1 MHAYY
6 TQIYMYVSIYIAYV
20 HKYIHTMYV
29 YTRSI
34 FIRALYNCL
43 VSANNDVWLD
53 SSLYEIFIYRK
64 LNQNK
69 ILKNISLIVT
79 FSFWNNVSNSSED
92 FCNNITFNLSSSAH
106 FTLDFDT
113 FERFQNENTPQI
125 VRRSSIISSLALD
138 LMLGDYNMKIQAVWQ
153 DMKLA
158 ESEVIIHVVDP
169 VPAPLPPPGFYNM
182 L

>member
-1 MHAYY
+1 M
-6 TQIYMYVSIYIAYV
+6 YIAYI
-20 HKYIHTMYV
+20 HKYIHTIYV
-29 YTRSI
+29 YTCSI
-34 FIRALYNCL
+34 LALYNCL
-43 VSANNDVWLD
+43 VSANNDIWLD

-64 LNQNK
+64 LNQSK

-92 FCNNITFNLSSSAH
+92 FSNNITFILSSSAN

-113 FERFQNENTPQI
+113 FERFQNESTPQV
-125 VRRSSIISSLALD
+125 VRRSSIISSSALN
-138 LMLGDYNMKIQAVWQ
+138 LMLGDHSMKIQAVWQ
-153 DMKLA
+153 NMKLA

-169 VPAPLPPPGFYNM
+169 LPAPLPSPGFYNM